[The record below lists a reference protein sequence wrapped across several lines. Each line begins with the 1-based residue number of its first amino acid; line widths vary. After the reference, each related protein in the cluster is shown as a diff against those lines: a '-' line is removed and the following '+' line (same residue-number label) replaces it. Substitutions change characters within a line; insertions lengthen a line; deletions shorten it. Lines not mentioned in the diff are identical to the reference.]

1 MHVNVARRSLGPIAG
16 GLAVALGGAV
26 AALAVSALAGTK
38 TGFVLAL
45 MAIGGPIIF
54 YLIVVAPLIFPFG
67 VYVGLVPFDNLLS
80 INAFGTLTKVL
91 GGAAG
96 AALIFYLL
104 RTKKAVRPS
113 PTLLIWGALYVWAAI
128 TAFWA
133 YDQTLVFT
141 GLLTSTLLV
150 LLYLAIS
157 IFPADQNALR
167 CVTLAII
174 IGSVAA
180 AIYGAYLFHNG
191 VNIYY
196 GSRLRITSDTGA
208 IDPNHF
214 AAAMLLPIA
223 LCLSSLL
230 HTRKGLVA
238 IASIAALALL
248 FVGVALSGS
257 RGAVVAILCMLVYF
271 LIRDRAKVRLIA
283 MGVATTIMAALF
295 SANTDLWNRFSTAV
309 STGGNGRT
317 SIWRVGLQALKSHW
331 LFGAGYGNF
340 PNAYDHAF
348 LQTSHQLWGAANWH
362 RASHD
367 LLIGTSVELGVIG
380 LALLLAG
387 WAAQFFILRDI
398 TPSEPEYPLRVAGEA
413 AVVGIFIA
421 ALFLDVMS
429 FKYVWLAFMFI
440 AILRNVHRNRIRGL
454 SHA

>member
-16 GLAVALGGAV
+16 GVAVALGGAV

-45 MAIGGPIIF
+45 LAIGGPIIF
-54 YLIVVAPLIFPFG
+54 YLVVAAPLIFPFG

-80 INAFGTLTKVL
+80 ISAFGTLTKVL

-113 PTLLIWGALYVWAAI
+113 RTLLIWGALYVWAGV

-133 YDQTLVFT
+133 YDQTVVFT

-150 LLYLAIS
+150 LLYAAIS
-157 IFPADQNALR
+157 IFPADRNALR

-238 IASIAALALL
+238 IASVAALALL

-257 RGAVVAILCMLVYF
+257 RGAVVAIGCMLVYF

-283 MGVATTIMAALF
+283 MGVATAIMALLF
-295 SANTDLWNRFSTAV
+295 SASTDLWNRFGTAV

-367 LLIGTSVELGVIG
+367 LLIGTSVELGIIG

-398 TPSEPEYPLRVAGEA
+398 TPSEPEYPLRIAGEA

-440 AILRNVHRNRIRGL
+440 AILRNVHRHRIRSL
-454 SHA
+454 IHA